1 MDRVTRRSLIG
12 YLGKTSLALP
22 VVALLACSSAP
33 ASSPTAAPASAA
45 ASSSSSSTTAP
56 TAAPQAKP
64 TTAPQAA
71 PTAAP
76 QAAVA
81 PASGSKTPVT
91 IWYGTDYL
99 QSTTDTLTAQ
109 LAAFT
114 KKTGTPAKLE
124 VKSGSWGDQLNAAVQ
139 AGSAPDAW
147 QSYDYQC
154 QYWNAQGQAM
164 EVSQLINK
172 YKGQQGGFFPYV
184 EATIGGQGKTFA
196 VPLAVNTWPFHARQD
211 LLDKV
216 NGGKWPD
223 TWELQQT
230 VGKEITNAPK
240 VYAYGWTMGK
250 TNDTNNLFIGT
261 LWTYGGKLQN
271 EDGTFGLKAN
281 DEAALAVLDLAK
293 NMYATIKMVPPAVV
307 QWDDGG
313 NNNSYQ
319 EEQTAWTSNPL
330 SVLGWCQQ
338 HKPALAKVTSLYNYP
353 KGPAGSFGQVD
364 VWGITIWKNSK
375 QPDAILSAA
384 EWWIDPTNYVD
395 RIRTLAPRFTP
406 MYQDMLNDKV
416 WDNQIYQG
424 VKDIAKTGRIMAY
437 GASPQAGYSTFTTRF
452 LIGEMMQN
460 LLVKNTAAKDA
471 YNQFYQAAK
480 AVYSQY

>member
-22 VVALLACSSAP
+22 VVALLACSNTP
-33 ASSPTAAPASAA
+33 ASSPTAAPASAST
-45 ASSSSSSTTAP
+45 SSSSSS
-56 TAAPQAKP
+56 
-64 TTAPQAA
+64 AA
-71 PTAAP
+71 PTAAAK
-76 QAAVA
+76 AAPTTAPAAAAA
-81 PASGSKTPVT
+81 PASGSKAPVT

-99 QSTTDTLTAQ
+99 QATTDTLAAQ
-109 LAAFT
+109 LADFT

-184 EATIGGQGKTFA
+184 DATIGGQGKTFA
-196 VPLAVNTWPFHARQD
+196 IPLAVNTWPFHARQD
-211 LLDKV
+211 ILDKV

-230 VGKEITNAPK
+230 VGKEVTNAPK
-240 VYAYGWTMGK
+240 LYAYGWTMGK
-250 TNDTNNLFIGT
+250 IDDANNHFIGT

-281 DEAALAVLDLAK
+281 DDAALAVLDLAK
-293 NMYATIKMVPPAVV
+293 NMYATEKMIPPAVV
-307 QWDDGG
+307 QWDNGG
-313 NNNSYQ
+313 NNNAYQ
-319 EEQTAWTSNPL
+319 GEQIAWTSNAL
-330 SVLGWCQQ
+330 SIYGWLQQ
-338 HKPALAKVTSLYNYP
+338 NKPNIAKVTSLYSYP

-364 VWGITIWKNSK
+364 VWGITVWKNSK
-375 QPDAILSAA
+375 QPDAILGAM
-384 EWWIDPTNYVD
+384 EWWIDPTHYAD

-406 MYQDMLNDKV
+406 MYQDMLTDKV
-416 WDNQIYQG
+416 WDNQVYQG

-437 GASPQAGYSTFTTRF
+437 AASPQAGYSTFTTRY

>member
-1 MDRVTRRSLIG
+1 MDRITRRSLIS
-12 YLGKTSLALP
+12 YLGKASLAVPL
-22 VVALLACSSAP
+22 VGLIACSSSP
-33 ASSPTAAPASAA
+33 AASPTAAPASTSAA
-45 ASSSSSSTTAP
+45 AAP
-56 TAAPQAKP
+56 TSASSAPTSAASTP
-64 TTAPQAA
+64 APQAA
-71 PTAAP
+71 AAP
-76 QAAVA
+76 AAN
-81 PASGSKTPVT
+81 GKTPVV

-99 QSTTDTLTAQ
+99 QATTDTLASQ
-109 LAAFT
+109 LADFT
-114 KKTGTPAKLE
+114 KKTGIPAKLE

-139 AGSAPDAW
+139 AGTAPDAW

-164 EVSQLINK
+164 EISQLINK
-172 YKGQQGGFFPYV
+172 YKNQQGGFFPYV
-184 EATIGGQGKTFA
+184 EATIGNNGKTFA

-230 VGKEITNAPK
+230 VGKTITSAPK
-240 VYAYGWTMGK
+240 LYAYGWTMGK
-250 TNDTNNLFIGT
+250 TNDTNNHFIGT
-261 LWTYGGKLQN
+261 LWTFGGKLQN

-281 DEAALAVLDLAK
+281 DDAALAVLDLAK
-293 NMYATIKMVPPAVV
+293 KMYSDLKIIPPAVV

-313 NNNSYQ
+313 NNNAYQ
-319 EEQTAWTSNPL
+319 DEQVAWTSNPL
-330 SVLGWCQQ
+330 SILGWLQQ
-338 HKPALAKVTSLYNYP
+338 HKPDLAKITSLFNYP

-364 VWGITIWKNSK
+364 VWGVTIWKNTK
-375 QPDAILSAA
+375 QPDAILGAA
-384 EWWIDPTNYVD
+384 EWWIDPTHYAD

-406 MYQDMLNDKV
+406 MYQGLLDDKV
-416 WDNQIYQG
+416 WDNPIYQG

-437 GASPQAGYSTFTTRF
+437 AASPQAGYSTFTTRF

-460 LLVKNTAAKDA
+460 LLVKNLSSKDA

-480 AVYSQY
+480 QIYSQY